1 MSNIPVNPGVNMSTL
16 KSRILNP
23 ALTSF
28 YSVDIVPP
36 SNLLTQIN
44 SELGLDYD
52 KELFELTCIEASLP
66 GSQLATIDIDN
77 DYMGVSQKNI
87 YRRMYDNSIDLTF
100 LVTKDSN
107 YQQIRFFEMWMK
119 YASGEDIIGR
129 MDGPDFYTR
138 IRYPTD
144 YKSEIRIAKYERDL
158 GSKTNSGTKE
168 FLGYYFVDAFPLSIS
183 SMPISYDAS
192 DTLKSTVSISYS
204 RYYIKREV
212 YSTELSQPQTD
223 RPPTPGAPGV
233 GGEEQSNSWRYSQ
246 QQLEDSR
253 VQARENSLRQAA
265 LNRDNATSPRRSVRN
280 F

>member
-16 KSRILNP
+16 KSKILNP

-28 YSVDIVPP
+28 YTVDVVEPP
-36 SNLLTQIN
+36 NLKSLIN
-44 SELGLDYD
+44 SELGIDYD
-52 KELFELTCIEASLP
+52 RELFEMTCIEASLP

-100 LVTKDSN
+100 LVTRDSN

-119 YASGEDIIGR
+119 YASGEDVIGR

-144 YKSEIRIAKYERDL
+144 YKSEIRIAKYEKDL
-158 GSKTNSGTKE
+158 GSKTNPGTKE
-168 FLGYYFVDAFPLSIS
+168 FLGYYFVDAFPISIS

-192 DTLKSTVSISYS
+192 DTLKATVSISYS
-204 RYYIKREV
+204 RYYIKREQ
-212 YSTELSQPQTD
+212 YSTELSQPQSD
-223 RPPTPGAPGV
+223 RPSPPRV
-233 GGEEQSNSWRYSQ
+233 DGEEQSNSWRYSQ
-246 QQLEDSR
+246 QQLEDAR
-253 VQARENSLRQAA
+253 VQARENSLRQSS
-265 LNRDNATSPRRSVRN
+265 LNRQGATTPRVNRRN
-280 F
+280 LA

>member
-36 SNLLTQIN
+36 SDLLSKIN

-66 GSQLATIDIDN
+66 GSQLATIEIDN

-87 YRRMYDNSIDLTF
+87 YRRMYDTSIDLTF

-138 IRYPTD
+138 IRYPED
-144 YKSEIRIAKYERDL
+144 YKSEIKIAKYEKDL
-158 GSKTNSGTKE
+158 GSQLNTGSTE
-168 FLGYYFVDAFPLSIS
+168 FLAYYFVDAFPISIS

-192 DTLKSTVSISYS
+192 DILKVTTSISYS
-204 RYYIKREV
+204 RYYIKREQ
-212 YSTELSQPQTD
+212 YSVRVTPPSTD
-223 RPPTPGAPGV
+223 RPTTPGVDQEA
-233 GGEEQSNSWRYSQ
+233 QSNSWRYSEKYLSDAQ
-246 QQLEDSR
+246 E
-253 VQARENSLRQAA
+253 QAKQETLNR
-265 LNRDNATSPRRSVRN
+265 LNRDSSSAPRRGSVRPGAI
-280 F
+280 

>member
-36 SNLLTQIN
+36 SNLLSQIN

-158 GSKTNSGTKE
+158 GSKVTSGSKE
-168 FLGYYFVDAFPLSIS
+168 FLGYYFTEAFPLSIS

-192 DTLKSTVSISYS
+192 DTLKATVSISYS
-204 RYYIKREV
+204 RYYVKREV

-223 RPPTPGAPGV
+223 RPSTPGV
-233 GGEEQSNSWRYSQ
+233 DGEEQSNSWRYSQ
-246 QQLEDSR
+246 QQLEDAR
-253 VQARENSLRQAA
+253 KQARENSLRQSAQ
-265 LNRDNATSPRRSVRN
+265 NRDAASAPRGSIRPSGR
-280 F
+280 